1 MHLFLPEAQAGPN
14 LIGLAVLIIIGL
26 VVLSLVDWKFP
37 EANEFRGKAGKVGC
51 LALIVLIVI
60 RVLIHYYW

>member
-14 LIGLAVLIIIGL
+14 LIGLSVLIIIGL

-37 EANEFRGKAGKVGC
+37 KAYEFRGKAGTVGC
-51 LALIVLIVI
+51 IAVIVYILI